1 MTADATP
8 DRESRSSDEIFRL
21 LSEEFSRNVVT
32 RALQHRAAAKGA
44 RKQLNASV
52 RRLQLDGFRDASRA
66 PHQRLL
72 RPVLDAIDRGDRPL
86 ARAVLNTW
94 MDSHEALRNAAAAH
108 LADRGIPA
116 PEPPDACFE
125 SSWTTDEWLRERHAM
140 TADDG
145 ALDAEETGL
154 MLCLLSRRFPAPPP
168 LESPYFNEWLDELWL
183 LPPEAPEWA
192 EVDAFTKWVQDV
204 RRAKHRELFHWL
216 TDAIALV
223 CDDIRTR
230 FDEDLRYLDVDPGP
244 WANAVEQ
251 RPRLAGPALALVK
264 TLREALEAY
273 QPVRPQGTSR
283 DEELQRSETRR
294 LREDDIL
301 GLVAEWEELVARPD
315 PVVEESAPAADAEGD
330 QPPADPAGAVDE
342 DQQAGVEPLK
352 VEHEQ
357 VQHEMASL
365 RDEGDRLR
373 EQNRGLQSEKT
384 QRDQEIDRLK
394 DELSR
399 SRRTEEHWR
408 RTYVDEKRRSRTP
421 GGDDAVAVESVREA
435 IVLAQETF
443 PDRLLIKLNSKSDQD
458 TSFESPDE
466 VFDVL
471 AWLATAYGEA
481 PPDLIAEACPGWFY
495 KPNQSETTMGRYRD
509 WYRTRVDGTTWEL
522 SSHVGKGSSR
532 DPRHTIR
539 IAFARDEASGRVI
552 VGFVGVHQRNRQS

>member
-52 RRLQLDGFRDASRA
+52 RGLQLDGFRDASRA

-72 RPVLDAIDRGDRPL
+72 RPILDAIDRGDRLL

-94 MDSHEALRNAAAAH
+94 MDSHEALRHAVAAH

-125 SSWTTDEWLRERHAM
+125 SSWTTDEWLRERHAL

-145 ALDAEETGL
+145 APDAEDAGL
-154 MLCLLSRRFPAPPP
+154 MLCLVSRRFPAPPP
-168 LESPYFNEWLDELWL
+168 LKSPYFSEWLDDLWL

-216 TDAIALV
+216 TDAIAHV
-223 CDDIRTR
+223 CEDIRTR

-244 WANAVEQ
+244 WVTTVEQ
-251 RPRLAGPALALVK
+251 RPRLAGPVYALLK
-264 TLREALEAY
+264 TLRDALEAY
-273 QPVRPQGTSR
+273 QPVRPQGASR
-283 DEELQRSETRR
+283 DEELQRSEARR

-301 GLVAEWEELVARPD
+301 SLVGEWEELAAQPD
-315 PVVEESAPAADAEGD
+315 PVGEPAPEADAEGD
-330 QPPADPAGAVDE
+330 QPSAGPAGTGDE
-342 DQQAGVEPLK
+342 DQQAAFESLK
-352 VEHEQ
+352 AEHEQ

-365 RDEGDRLR
+365 LDESDRLR
-373 EQNRGLQSEKT
+373 EENRGLQAEKAH
-384 QRDQEIDRLK
+384 RDREVDGLK
-394 DELSR
+394 EELSR

-408 RTYVDEKRRSRTP
+408 RTYVDEKRRARAP
-421 GGDDAVAVESVREA
+421 GNGGAIAVDSVREA
-435 IVLAQETF
+435 VVLAQETF
-443 PDRLLIKLNSKSDQD
+443 PDRLLVKLNSKSDQD
-458 TSFESPDE
+458 TSFESPGE

-471 AWLATAYGEA
+471 AWLATAYGEV

-495 KPNQSETTMGRYRD
+495 KPNQSETTMGRFRD

-532 DPRHTIR
+532 DPRRTIR
-539 IAFARDEASGRVI
+539 IAFARDEANDRVI